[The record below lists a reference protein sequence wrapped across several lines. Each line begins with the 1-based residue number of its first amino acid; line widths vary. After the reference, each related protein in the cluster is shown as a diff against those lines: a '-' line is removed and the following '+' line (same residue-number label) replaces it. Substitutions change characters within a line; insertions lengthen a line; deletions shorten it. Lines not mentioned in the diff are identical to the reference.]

1 MKHYYIPFD
10 LTLNIN
16 YLYLIGLY
24 DIAEYNIQDSCFN
37 TIKYNSLKEIA
48 EYLNISYNTLNNLLN
63 NADYRLFFS
72 IDKKQKTITLNNNF
86 NNKKGNKQPFVM
98 LNEKEVETIR
108 RYKDNLLFKYY
119 LYIKYFCGYSKRKQ
133 DFTAKQFLDYCGYS
147 SKSNNYLNKIASFN
161 AILCESGL
169 IKIRKYRDELGHTR
183 NEYLTT
189 TL

>member
-1 MKHYYIPFD
+1 
-10 LTLNIN
+10 
-16 YLYLIGLY
+16 
-24 DIAEYNIQDSCFN
+24 
-37 TIKYNSLKEIA
+37 
-48 EYLNISYNTLNNLLN
+48 
-63 NADYRLFFS
+63 
-72 IDKKQKTITLNNNF
+72 
-86 NNKKGNKQPFVM
+86 M

-119 LYIKYFCGYSKRKQ
+119 LYIKYFCGYYKRKQ